1 MRQSIALLLVL
12 LAALTACGPATQS
25 PSTGGRTG
33 SEAPGRPA
41 GPKRLVAVV
50 AGDPHTLYQKF
61 NPSSTVR
68 GVEELELIVNAGMS
82 VQDNTGIYRPQL
94 AEAVPSLENGLWQL
108 RPDGRMET
116 TWNIRPDAQW
126 HDGNPVTPQDLI
138 FAAAVNQ
145 DRDLQIT
152 RHKGLALIESMEA
165 TGPRTIMV
173 RWSQPYIEADHTFSA
188 QMALPLPSHLLEAAY
203 QADKSSFANLPY
215 WTEQFVGAGPF
226 KVKELIRGSH
236 MILEANEHYVLG
248 RPKLDVI
255 EVKFIPDP
263 NTLVANVLSDAVD
276 LALGRGVSLEQALQV
291 REQWRNGKAEM
302 ALASF
307 VQVFPQLLSPT
318 PAVISNPRF
327 RQALLMGIDRQEMV
341 DSIQSGV
348 VPIAHVFVLVDD
360 PDYQAIEPAVVK
372 YAFDPRAAAQT
383 IEQLGYSRGADGV
396 YRDGSNQR
404 LEVELRATAGDLNQK
419 TMYGVASYWQR
430 LGLVPET
437 IMIPPQRATD
447 LEYRATF
454 PGFAVQRQGGEL
466 TFLEN
471 FHSSQART
479 RENRF
484 AGNNNTRYVNPEM
497 DSIIDR
503 YLRTIPESERHAIA
517 REGVRHITEN
527 VVEFPLYYDTQP
539 ALIAN
544 KLVGVYPAHGNTQT
558 AWNAHEWDVK

>member
-1 MRQSIALLLVL
+1 MRRSFAWFLTLLI
-12 LAALTACGPATQS
+12 ALTACGPAAQS
-25 PSTGGRTG
+25 PVTGAGARPDG
-33 SEAPGRPA
+33 PNRPA

-68 GVEELELIVNAGMS
+68 GVEELELMVNAGMS

-94 AEAVPSLENGLWQL
+94 AEAVPSLENALWQL
-108 RPDGRMET
+108 LPDGRMQT
-116 TWNIRPDAQW
+116 IWNIRPDAQW
-126 HDGNPVTPQDLI
+126 HDGKPVTPHDLI
-138 FAAAVNQ
+138 FAVAVNQ

-152 RHKGLALIESMEA
+152 RHKGLALIESMEE
-165 TGPRTIMV
+165 TGPRTITV
-173 RWSQPYIEADHTFSA
+173 LWKQPYIEADRTFSA
-188 QMALPLPSHLLEAAY
+188 QMALPLPSHLLESAF

-236 MILEANEHYVLG
+236 MILEANDRYVLG
-248 RPKLDVI
+248 RPKVDTI
-255 EVKFIPDP
+255 EVRFIPDP
-263 NTLVANVLSDAVD
+263 NTLVANVLADAVD

-291 REQWRNGKAEM
+291 RELWRNGAAEM

-307 VQVFPQLLSPT
+307 VQVFPQLLSPS
-318 PAVISNPRF
+318 PAVIANPRF

-348 VPIAHVFVLVDD
+348 VPIAHVFVA
-360 PDYQAIEPAVVK
+360 PDEPEFRAIDSAVVK
-372 YAFDPRAAAQT
+372 YNFDPRAAAQV
-383 IEQLGYSRGADGV
+383 IEQLGYTKGSDGV
-396 YRDGSNQR
+396 YRDGSGQR

-419 TMYGVASYWQR
+419 TMFGIASYWQR
-430 LGLVPET
+430 LGLAPET
-437 IMIPPQRATD
+437 VAIPPQRARD
-447 LEYRATF
+447 LEYRSTF

-466 TFLEN
+466 SFMEN

-479 RENRF
+479 PENRF

-497 DSIIDR
+497 DAIIDR
-503 YLRTIPESERHAIA
+503 YLRTIPEDERMAVA

-539 ALIAN
+539 ALISN
-544 KLVGVYPAHGNTQT
+544 KLVNVYAAHGNTQT